1 MPDDLKKYRNKRDF
15 KKTPEPRGLK
25 KGKTSKGLIFV
36 IQKHRAS
43 HLHFDMR
50 LERDGVLKSWAVPK
64 TPPSEAGIKRLAVAT
79 EDHPLG
85 YEDFEGTI
93 PEGNYGAGTVE
104 VWDRGS
110 YIPLEWKENIIVFD
124 VKANKLEGAFCLI
137 KLKPKESG
145 DKNWLF
151 FKKKT
156 ETTKDTKSTKVNNI
170 T

>member
-1 MPDDLKKYRNKRDF
+1 MSADLKKYRNKRDF

-43 HLHFDMR
+43 RLHFDMR

-64 TPPSEAGIKRLAVAT
+64 TPPSETGIKRLAVAT

-104 VWDRGS
+104 IWDRGS
-110 YIPLEWKENIIVFD
+110 YIPVEWKENTIVFD
-124 VKANKLEGAFCLI
+124 VKAQKLEGAFCLV

-156 ETTKDTKSTKVNNI
+156 T
-170 T
+170 

>member
-1 MPDDLKKYRNKRDF
+1 MNNDLKKYREKRDF
-15 KKTPEPRGLK
+15 KKTPEPQE
-25 KGKTSKGLIFV
+25 KGKGKPSEELIFV

-43 HLHFDMR
+43 HLHFDLR

-104 VWDRGS
+104 IWDRGS
-110 YIPLEWKENIIVFD
+110 YIPVEWKENTIVFE
-124 VKANKLEGAFCLI
+124 VTAQKLKGAYCLI
-137 KLKPKESG
+137 KLKPKEVG
-145 DKNWLF
+145 DRNWLF
-151 FKKKT
+151 FKKKNT
-156 ETTKDTKSTKVNNI
+156 
-170 T
+170 

>member
-1 MPDDLKKYRNKRDF
+1 MSDNLKKYREKRDF
-15 KKTPEPRGLK
+15 KKTPEPQGVK
-25 KGKTSKGLIFV
+25 KEGETSKALVFA

-43 HLHFDMR
+43 HLHFDLR

-64 TPPSEAGIKRLAVAT
+64 TPPTKEGIKRLAVAT

-104 VWDRGS
+104 IWDKGN
-110 YIPLEWKENIIVFD
+110 YIPVEWEENIIVFE
-124 VKANKLEGAFCLI
+124 VKAKKLKGAFCLL
-137 KLKPKESG
+137 KLKPRERA

-156 ETTKDTKSTKVNNI
+156 T
-170 T
+170 

>member
-1 MPDDLKKYRNKRDF
+1 MTDNLKKYREKRNF
-15 KKTPEPRGLK
+15 STTPEPQGVK
-25 KGKTSKGLIFV
+25 KGESSKALVYAF
-36 IQKHRAS
+36 QKHRAS
-43 HLHFDMR
+43 HLHFDLR

-64 TPPSEAGIKRLAVAT
+64 TPPTKAGIKRLAVVT

-104 VWDRGS
+104 IWDKGS
-110 YIPLEWKENIIVFD
+110 YTPLEWKENIIVLE
-124 VKANKLEGAFCLI
+124 VKAKKLNGVFCLV
-137 KLKPKESG
+137 KLKPKERK

-156 ETTKDTKSTKVNNI
+156 ENTKDAKKKYS
-170 T
+170 